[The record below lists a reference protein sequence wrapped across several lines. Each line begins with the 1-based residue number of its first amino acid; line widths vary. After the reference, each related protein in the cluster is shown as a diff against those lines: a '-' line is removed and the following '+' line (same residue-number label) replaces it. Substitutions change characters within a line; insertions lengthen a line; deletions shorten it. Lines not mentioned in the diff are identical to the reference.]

1 MIELNQFFG
10 EKNPVYSWIIDLTKL
25 SLLGDKPDNRQFA
38 IRALDD
44 IFDNNLLG
52 SFVGDNQLFLNI
64 KDVRGNSEI
73 VYVCDLPPTYCGKK
87 PVVWGY
93 RIRE

>member
-52 SFVGDNQLFLNI
+52 SFVGDNQLFLT
-64 KDVRGNSEI
+64 VRTTSGTLEQL
-73 VYVCDLPPTYCGKK
+73 YVCDLPKEYGDK
-87 PVVWGY
+87 PIVVHGY
-93 RIRE
+93 NIRS